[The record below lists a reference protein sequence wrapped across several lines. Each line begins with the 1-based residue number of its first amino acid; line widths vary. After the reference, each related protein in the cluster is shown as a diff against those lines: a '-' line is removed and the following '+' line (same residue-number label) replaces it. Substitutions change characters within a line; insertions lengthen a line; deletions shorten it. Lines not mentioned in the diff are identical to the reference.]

1 MQKILVVT
9 GNSYPIKDSLK
20 RLGFRFSFD
29 NKVWFKNYEQGN
41 IDLAIEFIE
50 QGTNC
55 SYITVNT
62 LSEAFNKIR
71 EERKNNYSNDEIVNH
86 SLTGKKVEFKKW
98 YGNILKDELGND
110 FAFRNVEIKKVYRET
125 QKAILADFKF
135 YGGIMC
141 SCGVCGKTLTDEISK
156 ATGIGPV
163 CAKKL
168 GLPRPTLNNVKE
180 VITELNKVVGSMPEV
195 TKKWIPKS
203 QIKNI

>member
-1 MQKILVVT
+1 MV
-9 GNSYPIKDSLK
+9 DSLIDGYMANRK
-20 RLGFRFSFD
+20 V
-29 NKVWFKNYEQGN
+29 NKKVSSNE
-41 IDLAIEFIE
+41 E
-50 QGTNC
+50 
-55 SYITVNT
+55 ITDHQ
-62 LSEAFNKIR
+62 LK
-71 EERKNNYSNDEIVNH
+71 
-86 SLTGKKVEFKKW
+86 GKKVELKKW

-168 GLPRPTLNNVKE
+168 GLPRPTLTNVKE
-180 VITELNKVVGSMPEV
+180 VITELNKVVDAMPEV
-195 TKKWIPKS
+195 NKKWIPKS